1 MRSVLGEHF
10 SSRPCDV
17 AIWEE
22 VIRVFDQLGQVDVL
36 VNSAGIAGRTSV
48 RSDQTDP
55 ADVERVFQVNF
66 FGSYHTSKAVIPGMV
81 QRGYGRI
88 LHIASI
94 AGKEGNAGMLAY
106 SASKAAVIGMTKV
119 QGKELACTGVTVN
132 ALAPA
137 VIQTPMV
144 DALPAEQ
151 IKYMTDKIP
160 ARRCGS
166 LEELVAMVEF
176 IVTSRAGGQLTKSLL
191 TMKPITWL
199 RKFGNRGNLGYP
211 VATLAFYGPNDRKAS
226 KAVLGI
232 KRDKQAEIEL
242 HKWFRSSPQ
251 ADLRYDVKLQNT
263 WIEIIRREGVKSLA
277 MLEEINGCPHEE
289 GIDYPMGEEC
299 PECPFWALRT
309 RPIDQQGQSEVITGV
324 AWYKPEQWPE
334 LLASAEDRDKLNASW
349 EEWHTQAE
357 ELVQKMKSEGLFPVR
372 VLLDIDEIKEYCEEH
387 GVPNNG
393 EARSQLALLKTQAGD
408 C

>member
-1 MRSVLGEHF
+1 
-10 SSRPCDV
+10 
-17 AIWEE
+17 
-22 VIRVFDQLGQVDVL
+22 
-36 VNSAGIAGRTSV
+36 
-48 RSDQTDP
+48 
-55 ADVERVFQVNF
+55 
-66 FGSYHTSKAVIPGMV
+66 
-81 QRGYGRI
+81 
-88 LHIASI
+88 
-94 AGKEGNAGMLAY
+94 
-106 SASKAAVIGMTKV
+106 
-119 QGKELACTGVTVN
+119 
-132 ALAPA
+132 
-137 VIQTPMV
+137 
-144 DALPAEQ
+144 
-151 IKYMTDKIP
+151 
-160 ARRCGS
+160 
-166 LEELVAMVEF
+166 
-176 IVTSRAGGQLTKSLL
+176 
-191 TMKPITWL
+191 MKPITWL